1 MRNAN
6 MVVMQWAAILW
17 IGSGLVTGFGIFAA
31 YRQDMNLILWALA
44 VAAAFALFG
53 VGFGIWAARK
63 ITARP

>member
-6 MVVMQWAAILW
+6 MLVMQWAAILW

-44 VAAAFALFG
+44 VTAAFALFG